1 MKELRGRII
10 SPRLLALLV
19 VVSLAL
25 LSLSNS
31 KTNLIRGGGEA
42 TSVNTP
48 RRSLT
53 WTHSLTPSRQPV
65 LGGQKNVSCIFVLQR
80 STMSIVRPTSTGCGN
95 SPNTIKIGSSLP
107 TGYTHVDGMDFMWN
121 RGPTLQ

>member
-10 SPRLLALLV
+10 FPRLLALLV
-19 VVSLAL
+19 VFSLAL

-31 KTNLIRGGGEA
+31 KTNLIRGEGGNISEHTKGIFDLDA
-42 TSVNTP
+42 FIDTF
-48 RRSLT
+48 
-53 WTHSLTPSRQPV
+53 RQPV